1 MKRELQLYI
10 QDTRVDLF
18 KDETVSLTDT
28 IQNVRDIAKIF
39 TTFTKTFTL
48 PALKSLQLLQRLL
61 HYLLHRQ
68 TTNYLSIITTLI
80 F

>member
-28 IQNVRDIAKIF
+28 IKNV
-39 TTFTKTFTL
+39 
-48 PALKSLQLLQRLL
+48 
-61 HYLLHRQ
+61 
-68 TTNYLSIITTLI
+68 
-80 F
+80 